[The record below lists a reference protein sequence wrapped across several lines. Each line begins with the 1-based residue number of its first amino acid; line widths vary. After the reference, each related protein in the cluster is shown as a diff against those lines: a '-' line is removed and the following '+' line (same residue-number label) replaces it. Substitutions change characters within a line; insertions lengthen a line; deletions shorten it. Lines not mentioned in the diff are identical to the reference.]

1 VLQHRASCLPPSIDF
16 NLARRQ
22 KDKNNSTI
30 VDPLLVLVRP
40 TSTTSSSSYCRSS
53 VVLVFECCW
62 DAGFT
67 SASWSRSLIFGR
79 GGGYQCTGIPL
90 PSQGSKMLTY
100 YKKICRALAW
110 NTLPSVGIVRLEIS
124 WPSQSGCNILSSGF
138 YNMLRID
145 LSFLNISPLFLL
157 CLSVSFYDSSPSSQT
172 YTTTIL

>member
-1 VLQHRASCLPPSIDF
+1 MDVHGVATQGLLFTTFDRL

-40 TSTTSSSSYCRSS
+40 TSTTSSSSYRRSS

-67 SASWSRSLIFGR
+67 LASWLRSLIFGR
-79 GGGYQCTGIPL
+79 GGGYQCTAKPL

-100 YKKICRALAW
+100 YKKSA
-110 NTLPSVGIVRLEIS
+110 VRLLGI
-124 WPSQSGCNILSSGF
+124 
-138 YNMLRID
+138 
-145 LSFLNISPLFLL
+145 L
-157 CLSVSFYDSSPSSQT
+157 CLLSGSCVWKFLGHLRVDAT
-172 YTTTIL
+172 YYRLGFITCCELICLS